1 MSRAVVPIGNL
12 SRRLPEAGRIRT
24 GVKSGKA
31 MRAIPHF
38 RFTSHDEAALQQI
51 ADMYGGEVRS
61 WSDPKAAAGQF
72 EVLTE
77 APEIRVVLPPDP
89 LGGSPIYELWG
100 GGGCERRCDG
110 MTASIL
116 QQGEDGLEP
125 VDVPCICAAKGELAC
140 DIKTRLS
147 VILPEVRFAGVWRL
161 DTKSWNAAQELPGM
175 VDMIQQMQSAGLA
188 YATLAL
194 KHRRSVAGG
203 QTRKFI
209 TPMLGIPASIE
220 QLAAGHA
227 RLGALPEGDQPE
239 RLALGAGSSEE
250 VSGDD
255 PPTSDASPP
264 ASDAAPSSDVVADD
278 EDVVDAE
285 IVEGPAG
292 GGSASPVAA
301 GPSAHQPGSDCSLC
315 GEPQGDEPLVRGHD
329 GESRFVHRACRERA
343 NPSPM
348 SDAQQRRLFA
358 ELRKRRITGPAR
370 HRWASEQLGR
380 EVSSFKELTS
390 GDAAQLIDVLE
401 QEGEG

>member
-1 MSRAVVPIGNL
+1 MSRAVVPIAHRP
-12 SRRLPEAGRIRT
+12 RRLPEAGRIRT
-24 GVKSGKA
+24 GVKTAKA
-31 MRAIPHF
+31 MKAIDTF
-38 RFTSHDEAALQQI
+38 RFTS
-51 ADMYGGEVRS
+51 ADRQAIDQLAERYGGEVKP
-61 WSDPKAAAGQF
+61 WSDSKAAPNQW
-72 EVLTE
+72 EVVTE
-77 APEIRVVLPPDP
+77 SSEIRVVLPPDP
-89 LGGSPIYELWG
+89 LGTSPVYELWS
-100 GGGCERRCDG
+100 GGGCDRRCDG
-110 MTASIL
+110 VTCTTVTT
-116 QQGEDGLEP
+116 GPDGLENT
-125 VDVPCICAAKGELAC
+125 DIPCICSAKGQLEC
-140 DIKTRLS
+140 EVKTRLS
-147 VILPEVRFAGVWRL
+147 VILPDVRFTGVWRL
-161 DTKSWNAAQELPGM
+161 DTKSERAAAEMPGM
-175 VDMIQQMQSAGLA
+175 VELVMQMQEHGLP
-188 YATLAL
+188 YAVLAL
-194 KHRRSVAGG
+194 KPETSMRGGKRRNFIVPTLGLP
-203 QTRKFI
+203 QT
-209 TPMLGIPASIE
+209 IE

-315 GEPQGDEPLVRGHD
+315 GQPYGDDPIVKGHG

-390 GDAAQLIDVLE
+390 ADAAQLIDVLE

>member
-1 MSRAVVPIGNL
+1 
-12 SRRLPEAGRIRT
+12 
-24 GVKSGKA
+24 
-31 MRAIPHF
+31 
-38 RFTSHDEAALQQI
+38 
-51 ADMYGGEVRS
+51 
-61 WSDPKAAAGQF
+61 
-72 EVLTE
+72 
-77 APEIRVVLPPDP
+77 
-89 LGGSPIYELWG
+89 
-100 GGGCERRCDG
+100 
-110 MTASIL
+110 
-116 QQGEDGLEP
+116 
-125 VDVPCICAAKGELAC
+125 
-140 DIKTRLS
+140 
-147 VILPEVRFAGVWRL
+147 
-161 DTKSWNAAQELPGM
+161 
-175 VDMIQQMQSAGLA
+175 
-188 YATLAL
+188 LAL
-194 KHRRSVAGG
+194 KPETSMRGGKRRNFIVPTLGLP
-203 QTRKFI
+203 QT
-209 TPMLGIPASIE
+209 IE

-315 GEPQGDEPLVRGHD
+315 GQPYGDDPIVKGHG

-370 HRWASEQLGR
+370 HRWAS
-380 EVSSFKELTS
+380 
-390 GDAAQLIDVLE
+390 
-401 QEGEG
+401 